1 MGARGEWD
9 AQGALG
15 GLDGKDEMDAQ
26 DALSSS
32 DPGAADPEGDAVVHR
47 ISCAPPLGSGA
58 AG

>member
-9 AQGALG
+9 AQGA
-15 GLDGKDEMDAQ
+15 LDGKDEMDAQ